1 MSEADIMML
10 DTLAREKIVTGLAS
24 NFFVEAGAGS
34 GKTTI
39 LVKRMVAM
47 VEAGMD
53 VSKICAI
60 TFTKAAAGEFY
71 DRFQKKLIER
81 SNAPTVPGFVRKKG
95 ELDNPTD
102 VTRERCQKAL
112 QNIDLCF
119 MGTIDS
125 FCNMVLSEHPS
136 EARIPS
142 SALVIEDDEAGKL
155 YKREYSRIQKGIYG
169 DELRE
174 KCHHFREMNRSA
186 DKLFLLGVQ
195 ILMDHR
201 NSDLILSDLK
211 DVRIDQHL
219 GSAKDAFVG
228 MLRTLLD
235 HEGEIR
241 FGGTT
246 KSAVEAWDTLV
257 NKQRILIGEWH
268 NNASEVVRLLKP
280 LKGLR
285 LAPSA
290 EIEKLG
296 IDEFFEPRVGGKKIK
311 WYDVKPDL
319 IDMFIDTINNVL
331 AALSID
337 FIHDCVPVIEES
349 LRKEGAL
356 TFFDYLLYL
365 RDMLKEDIAKGGK
378 LVRHIYERH
387 SYFLIDEF
395 QDTNPMQ
402 AEIFFYLTAKDPVV
416 EWRKCIPEGGSL
428 FIVGDPKQ
436 SIYRFRS
443 ADVASYLKVK
453 EMFRGDV
460 GEVVYLTRNFRSS
473 RRMRGWF
480 NDVFTKLLPETVDEQ
495 CKYELIPLE
504 SAEESPDRGFQGVYR
519 YESSSARNADPE
531 AKDPGVIAKIIRQI
545 VHNPAYLIP
554 EGEDKA
560 LREISYKD
568 IMLITPTKSSLGK
581 LMMMFTEKGIPFRVE
596 GKVLFEDCPSLIE
609 TLKVFD
615 FAAEPNSS
623 YALYGALT
631 SGLIGWDDNKI
642 MSLKNRDIQLK
653 VYGEQ
658 DALDDEEQTVF
669 MQLRKLSYAAIDM
682 PAAALFAKIM
692 EEFRVFDRMGTHNME
707 YIYFAMELLRDA
719 EAQGTISSI
728 KDAALFL
735 HDLISGEAQLERS
748 ISLMK
753 SMDRVHIANL
763 HKVKGL
769 EAPIVILGSPTK
781 MERKPGIRVEQ
792 KEEGSDYWL
801 FRVAED
807 RAVYLE
813 DNAFKG
819 EIEKEVISQGYEAE
833 RLLYVAATRAK
844 HVLLVGHMVSSQGDS
859 PNNPWEFFLHHSDGD
874 FSDLEI
880 GTPEIAAVKEGMSIS
895 KLYEKAEKTN
905 VFEGSASKEKSHEIK
920 RPSMIKVK
928 GKSSEE
934 DDFADVSS
942 NEIRTHEIRRDAAI
956 VGTMVHRI
964 MEVMV
969 SSKNRVDL
977 DKLVKETAME
987 YESEETKYSDLLKK
1001 VGETVRAGGY
1011 EQENIAPKDILGELL
1026 SAEQVCCELPF
1037 CYKDGTDIWNGIMD
1051 VVYCKNGQW
1060 HIVDYKTNADPSDL
1074 DEKYQSQLEAYK
1086 KAFKEMTGEE
1096 ADALIYH
1103 IDV

>member
-1 MSEADIMML
+1 MSEVDIMML
-10 DTLAREKIVTGLAS
+10 DTLARDKIVTSLSS

-81 SNAPTVPGFVRKKG
+81 SNAPTVPDFVREKG

-102 VTRERCQKAL
+102 LTRERCQKAL

-125 FCNMVLSEHPS
+125 FCNMVLSEHPA
-136 EARIPS
+136 EAKIPS
-142 SALVIEDDEAGKL
+142 SAVIIEEDEAVKL
-155 YKREYSRIQKGIYG
+155 YKREYSKIQKGEYG
-169 DELRE
+169 EELRK
-174 KCHHFREMNRSA
+174 KCRHFKETDIKA
-186 DKLFLLGVQ
+186 DRTFLAGIK
-195 ILMDHR
+195 ILMEHR
-201 NSDLILSDLK
+201 HSQLMLSEMK
-211 DVRIDQHL
+211 DVNIDKYL
-219 GSAKDAFVG
+219 GSAKAAFVG

-246 KSAVEAWDTLV
+246 KSVVEAWDTLKT
-257 NKQRILIGEWH
+257 KQNLLLGDWQSRVSELPPILTALE
-268 NNASEVVRLLKP
+268 N
-280 LKGLR
+280 LR

-290 EIEKLG
+290 EIDKLG
-296 IDEFFEPRVGGKKIK
+296 IDEFYEPHVSRKKVA
-311 WYDVKPDL
+311 WYDMRVD
-319 IDMFIDTINNVL
+319 VL
-331 AALSID
+331 ESFREAIKNILSAIAID
-337 FIHDCVPVIEES
+337 FIHECVPVIAES
-349 LRKEGAL
+349 LRKEGML

-365 RDMLKEDIAKGGK
+365 RDMLKEDVEKGGK
-378 LVRHIYERH
+378 LIRHIYERH

-416 EWRKCIPEGGSL
+416 EWRKCIPQGGSL

-443 ADVASYLKVK
+443 ADVSSYLKVK
-453 EMFRGDV
+453 ELFQGNV

-473 RRMRGWF
+473 RRMRSWF
-480 NDVFTKLLPETVDEQ
+480 NDVFTQLLPETVEEQ

-504 SAEESPDRGFQGVYR
+504 PVGVSPDRGFQGVYR
-519 YESSSARNADPE
+519 YESASGRNIDPDDQ
-531 AKDPGVIAKIIRQI
+531 DPGVIAKIIRQI

-554 EGEDKA
+554 EGKDKA

-568 IMLITPTKSSLGK
+568 IMIITPTKSSLGR
-581 LMMMFTEKGIPFRVE
+581 LMMLFNEKGIPCRVE
-596 GKVLFEDCPSLIE
+596 GKVLFEDCPSLME
-609 TLKVFD
+609 SVKVLD
-615 FAAEPNSS
+615 FAAEPNSPF
-623 YALYGALT
+623 ALYGALT
-631 SGLIGWDDNKI
+631 SGLIGWDDGKI
-642 MSLKNRDIQLK
+642 MSLKNRGINLT

-658 DALDDEEQTVF
+658 DGLDEEEQAVF
-669 MQLRKLSYAAIDM
+669 TQLRKLSYAAIDM
-682 PAAALFAKIM
+682 PAAALFTKIM
-692 EEFRVFDRMGTHNME
+692 EEFRVFDKVGTHNME

-735 HDLISGEAQLERS
+735 HELISGDADLERS

-769 EAPIVILGSPTK
+769 EAPVVILGSPTK

-792 KEEGSDYWL
+792 KEDGSTCWL
-801 FRVAED
+801 FRVAEEKS
-807 RAVYLE
+807 VYLE
-813 DNAFKG
+813 DNSFKN
-819 EIEKEVISQGYEAE
+819 EIEKEVVSQGYEEE

-844 HVLLVGHMVSSQGDS
+844 HVLFVGQTINYKGES
-859 PNNPWEFFLHHSDGD
+859 PNNPWEFFLRHSDGE
-874 FSDLEI
+874 FSELEK
-880 GTPEIAAVKEGMSIS
+880 GTPETIATKDSVAVSE
-895 KLYEKAEKTN
+895 LYEKAESSN
-905 VFEGSASKEKSHEIK
+905 VFEGSTSTEKSHEIK

-928 GKSSEE
+928 GKSSDE

-942 NEIRTHEIRRDAAI
+942 DEVRTHEIRRDAAI
-956 VGTMVHRI
+956 VGTMVHRV
-964 MEVMV
+964 MEVLV

-1001 VGETVRAGGY
+1001 VGETVRNGGY
-1011 EQENIAPKDILGELL
+1011 DQENNAPKDILGELL
-1026 SAEQVCCELPF
+1026 SAEQVYCELPF

-1086 KAFKEMTGEE
+1086 KAFKEMSGEE
-1096 ADALIYH
+1096 SDAVIYH